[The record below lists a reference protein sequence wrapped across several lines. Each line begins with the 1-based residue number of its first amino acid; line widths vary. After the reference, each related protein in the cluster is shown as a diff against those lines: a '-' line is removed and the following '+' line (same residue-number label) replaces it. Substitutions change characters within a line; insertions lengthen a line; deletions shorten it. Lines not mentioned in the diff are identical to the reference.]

1 MDSSPFGLMT
11 CCRHCLIDT
20 IMRTIVACKM
30 LLIYLLQTF
39 SWKWQSGLFLWSASA
54 MAMQF
59 VTIVLVGI
67 KWGLFWQPLHDSA
80 VLLLM
85 KAKYTQTECCL
96 TLSYI
101 VLLKHNARL
110 IQMLKNHNLYIKY
123 ILKWSTWF

>member
-1 MDSSPFGLMT
+1 MASSPFGLMT
-11 CCRHCLIDT
+11 CCRHCLIGT

-30 LLIYLLQTF
+30 LLIYPLQAF
-39 SWKWQSGLFLWSASA
+39 SWKCQSGLFLWSASA

-59 VTIVLVGI
+59 VTIVLAGI
-67 KWGLFWQPLHDSA
+67 KWGLFWQPRHDIA

-85 KAKYTQTECCL
+85 KAKYTQTV
-96 TLSYI
+96 LSCI
-101 VLLKHNARL
+101 VLLKRNARS